1 MDTVILFLFQLK
13 ELEEEWVKVSS
24 AAPKQTRF
32 LRSQQELKAKFEQ
45 QQAAGGDGDEGK
57 LSLYSIGKLIV
68 GMLLRNAFNCE
79 GSSIQTDIEH
89 VMHCPTRECG

>member
-1 MDTVILFLFQLK
+1 MLLVLYIQNVSDMMIFPFVQLK

-45 QQAAGGDGDEGK
+45 QQAAGGDADG
-57 LSLYSIGKLIV
+57 GKLIH
-68 GMLLRNAFNCE
+68 F
-79 GSSIQTDIEH
+79 
-89 VMHCPTRECG
+89 

>member
-1 MDTVILFLFQLK
+1 MMIFPFVQLK

-45 QQAAGGDGDEGK
+45 QQAAGGDADG
-57 LSLYSIGKLIV
+57 GKLIH
-68 GMLLRNAFNCE
+68 F
-79 GSSIQTDIEH
+79 
-89 VMHCPTRECG
+89 